1 MQCSRRLAMEPL
13 SPVPCTPVATAKPL
27 IRRQLGRT
35 RAIVERSVRS
45 RSCVELAILPELEE
59 TNPSPRLTPIKFTTG
74 GRGPLASAPR
84 VKRQRNKL
92 CQKSVMMVSD
102 CPSQNQSPNRP
113 DTSVAVASY
122 MQCHVSKQQQQSNEL
137 WWSSLSPAQMLV
149 EREWQSKL
157 TPLQFR
163 VLRMKATEEQGSGPL
178 LNWCA
183 AGSYVCA
190 GCGSKLYKDEHKIP
204 STCGWPA
211 FKDSV
216 DGAICRHGENVPELA
231 CAGCNGHIGHAFK
244 SERYP
249 PPHHERHCVNS
260 ASLRFVPAA
269 FDDSLEEIT
278 TTPRGCAPEC

>member
-1 MQCSRRLAMEPL
+1 MGPL

-35 RAIVERSVRS
+35 RAIAERSARS
-45 RSCVELAILPELEE
+45 RSCAELAMLPELDE
-59 TNPSPRLTPIKFTTG
+59 TGPSSQLSPVKFTMG
-74 GRGPLASAPR
+74 SKGPFASGPR
-84 VKRQRNKL
+84 VRRQRNKL
-92 CQKSVMMVSD
+92 CQKSAMNPCHRSGDTGRPMGID
-102 CPSQNQSPNRP
+102 FTSQNQSPNRP
-113 DTSVAVASY
+113 DTGCVVESY
-122 MQCHVSKQQQQSNEL
+122 MKCRINKPQHEPTEL
-137 WWSSLSPAQMLV
+137 WWNSLTPAQMLV

-190 GCGSKLYKDEHKIP
+190 GCGSTLYKDEHKIP

-211 FKDSV
+211 FKDSI
-216 DGAICRHGENVPELA
+216 DGAICRHGEQVPELI
-231 CAGCNGHIGHAFK
+231 CVGCNGHLGHAFK

-249 PPHHERHCVNS
+249 APNHERHCVNS
-260 ASLRFVPAA
+260 ASLRFVPATS
-269 FDDSLEEIT
+269 DDSLEEIA
-278 TTPRGCAPEC
+278 TTP